1 MSQFAMYGKVIAQPG
16 QRDAVVELLLEAS
29 RLLMPLAGCYL
40 YVVNVVPSEPD
51 AVWVTEIWATQAD
64 HDASLQMDS
73 LKELIVRARPFIAG
87 FESVRLVPVGGKGLA
102 AG

>member
-1 MSQFAMYGKVIAQPG
+1 MSQSAMYGKVIAQPG

-40 YVVNVVPSEPD
+40 YVVNVMVVPSEPD

-87 FESVRLVPVGGKGLA
+87 LESVR
-102 AG
+102 